1 MFRSIL
7 FIAVVSVLGSIAF
20 AAAQTGGHGSH
31 GVDSASAP
39 HRRMQAA
46 LEERNGVIAKGL
58 GAGLAFPADQNSY
71 PGPLHVLEHKDALQL
86 TAPQER
92 RMAALQAAMFA
103 ASRPASRRLLEA
115 EDRLRRLFADGVADE
130 SRVRAA
136 VADVERAWTDVR
148 LVHLLTHL
156 QARVVLTEEQRRIY
170 HEVRW
175 GR

>member
-7 FIAVVSVLGSIAF
+7 VIAVASVLGAVAF
-20 AAAQTGGHGSH
+20 ATAQTGGHGSH
-31 GVDSASAP
+31 GADSASAP
-39 HRRMQAA
+39 HRRMHAA

-58 GAGLAFPADQNSY
+58 GAGLAFPADQNYY
-71 PGPLHVLEHKDALQL
+71 PGPLHVLEHKDALRL
-86 TAPQER
+86 TAEQER
-92 RMAALQAAMFA
+92 RMEALQAAMFA

-115 EDRLRRLFADGVADE
+115 DGRLRRLFADGTADE

-156 QARVVLTEEQRRIY
+156 QTRLVLTEEQRRIY

-175 GR
+175 GN

>member
-1 MFRSIL
+1 MLRSIP
-7 FIAVVSVLGSIAF
+7 FIAVASVLGAVAF

-31 GVDSASAP
+31 GADSATAA
-39 HRRMQAA
+39 HRRMHAA

-58 GAGLAFPADQNSY
+58 GAGLAFPADQNFY
-71 PGPLHVLEHKDALQL
+71 PGPLHVLEHKDALRL
-86 TAPQER
+86 TAEQER
-92 RMAALQAAMFA
+92 RMEALQTGMFA

-115 EDRLRRLFADGVADE
+115 EGRLRRLFADGNADE
-130 SRVRAA
+130 PRVRAA

-156 QARVVLTEEQRRIY
+156 QTRLALTDGQRRIY

-175 GR
+175 GN